1 MDELKQAAQRRAG
14 FGETLKAVAWSFFG
28 VRGRGAHERDLS
40 RLNPVHVIIV
50 GLALAVVFVLT
61 LVMLVRWVVG

>member
-1 MDELKQAAQRRAG
+1 MDELKQAGQRRAG

-28 VRGRGAHERDLS
+28 VRGRSAHERDLS